1 MKRTFKTVDY
11 AQALDLTV
19 RLGDCL
25 PPDHLAR
32 FVVDSVAQLDLSA
45 LYGRYGTRGGEPYA
59 PEVLLGLLLYGY
71 ATGVFSSR
79 KIERATSEAVPF
91 RFIAGNLHPDHDTLA
106 SFRRTFLPEL
116 KDLFVQVLLLAQEAG
131 VLKLGTISLDGTKV
145 HADASKH
152 HAVSYKR
159 LLEVEA
165 KLRSEVEELFTLS
178 EQSEQP
184 EVPDGL
190 VVRDEMA
197 RREDRLA
204 RLAQAKAVL
213 QARAAERLAAEQAE
227 YEARM
232 AQRAERE
239 RTTGRRSGGRPPTP
253 PVPGPRDSDQYNFT
267 DPESRIMKNPT
278 DAAFEQD
285 YNAQVA
291 VDQGSLLI
299 VGWALSNHPNDSQ
312 EAEPTLAAIPCAL
325 GTPEAA
331 ALDTGYS
338 GPATVAACAKRNIEP
353 YIATGRDP
361 HHPSWQ
367 QRFAPLPDPPPEEAS
382 AQVKMAYKLRTALGK
397 AIYGARK
404 CTVEPVIGIIKEV
417 LGFRQFS
424 LRGTAAAAGEW
435 CLVCFAF
442 NLKRFHTLSRSS
454 RGDGSL
460 LPAHSVALSDPV
472 LPVTALCS
480 GALART

>member
-11 AQALDLTV
+11 DQALDLTV

-45 LYGRYGTRGGEPYA
+45 LYAHYGTRGGEPYA

-79 KIERATSEAVPF
+79 RIERATYEAVPF
-91 RFIAGNLHPDHDTLA
+91 RFIAGNLQPDHDSLA
-106 SFRRTFLPEL
+106 TFRRTFLPEL

-145 HADASKH
+145 HADASKRK
-152 HAVSYKR
+152 AVSYQR

-165 KLRSEVEELFTLS
+165 QLRTEVEELFALS
-178 EQSEQP
+178 EHSDQP
-184 EVPDGL
+184 EAPDGL
-190 VVRDEMA
+190 VVRDEIA

-204 RLAQAKAVL
+204 RLAEAKAVL
-213 QARAAERLAAEQAE
+213 
-227 YEARM
+227 
-232 AQRAERE
+232 
-239 RTTGRRSGGRPPTP
+239 
-253 PVPGPRDSDQYNFT
+253 
-267 DPESRIMKNPT
+267 
-278 DAAFEQD
+278 DAGYLGHA
-285 YNAQVA
+285 
-291 VDQGSLLI
+291 
-299 VGWALSNHPNDSQ
+299 
-312 EAEPTLAAIPCAL
+312 TLQ
-325 GTPEAA
+325 
-331 ALDTGYS
+331 
-338 GPATVAACAKRNIEP
+338 ACAKRGIEP

-361 HHPSWQ
+361 HHLSWQ
-367 QRFAPLPDPPPEEAS
+367 QRFAPLPDPPPEDAN

-397 AIYGARK
+397 AIYAARK

-435 CLVCFAF
+435 CLVCLAF
-442 NLKRFHTLSRSS
+442 NLKRFHTLS
-454 RGDGSL
+454 
-460 LPAHSVALSDPV
+460 
-472 LPVTALCS
+472 
-480 GALART
+480 GA

>member
-11 AQALDLTV
+11 DQALDLTV

-25 PPDHLAR
+25 PPEHLAR

-45 LYGRYGTRGGEPYA
+45 LYAHYGTRGGEPYA

-79 KIERATSEAVPF
+79 KIERATYEAVPF

-106 SFRRTFLPEL
+106 TFRRTFLPEL
-116 KDLFVQVLLLAQEAG
+116 KNLFVQVLLLAQAAG

-145 HADASKH
+145 HADASKRK
-152 HAVSYKR
+152 AVSYKR
-159 LLEVEA
+159 LLELETQ
-165 KLRSEVEELFTLS
+165 LRAEVEELFALS
-178 EQSEQP
+178 EQNEQP
-184 EVPDGL
+184 EVYDGL
-190 VVRDEMA
+190 MVREEIG
-197 RREDRLA
+197 RRENRLA
-204 RLAQAKAVL
+204 RLAKAKAVL
-213 QARAAERLAAEQAE
+213 EARAQECSAVEQAD
-227 YEARM
+227 YEAKL

-239 RTTGRRSGGRPPTP
+239 RTTGRRPGGRPPSP

-278 DAAFEQD
+278 NAGFEQD

-299 VGWALSNHPNDSQ
+299 VGWALSNHPNDCQ
-312 EAEPTLAAIPCAL
+312 EAEPTLAALPSAI

-331 ALDTGYS
+331 ALDAGYF
-338 GPATVAACAKRNIEP
+338 GPATLLACEKRGIEP

-367 QRFAPLPDPPPEEAS
+367 QRFAPLLDPPPQDAS
-382 AQVKMAYKLRTALGK
+382 SKAQDGLQTQDRAG
-397 AIYGARK
+397 
-404 CTVEPVIGIIKEV
+404 
-417 LGFRQFS
+417 QS
-424 LRGTAAAAGEW
+424 DLRGAQMH
-435 CLVCFAF
+435 
-442 NLKRFHTLSRSS
+442 R
-454 RGDGSL
+454 
-460 LPAHSVALSDPV
+460 
-472 LPVTALCS
+472 
-480 GALART
+480 